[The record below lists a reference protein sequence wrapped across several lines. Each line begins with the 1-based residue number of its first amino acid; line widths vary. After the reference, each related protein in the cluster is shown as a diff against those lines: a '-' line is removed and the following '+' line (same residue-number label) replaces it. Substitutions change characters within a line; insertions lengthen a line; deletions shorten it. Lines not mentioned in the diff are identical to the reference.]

1 MTKFD
6 ILNALLHFLF
16 FFMGA
21 GIGSFLNVVIYRM
34 PRGMSVN
41 EPRRSFC
48 PSCKNQIPMWL
59 NIPIVSWIML
69 RGKCAKC
76 GCSIS
81 PRYLGVELL
90 TGLLFYG
97 IFWKL
102 GGDWATF
109 KEWGPHMLCLWLF
122 TSLLVAGSFIDI
134 EHYILPPEITFGGT
148 AAGLICATLVPSLM
162 GEESHIRGG
171 LISAASGAVGLGG
184 LWLVVQLGKLAFGR
198 VKRALKNRRPG
209 ASPSRMTKS
218 WKDLAYRSQAE
229 LDNFRKRAARE
240 AQEARA
246 YANADLLRSLLPIMD
261 NFEMGLE
268 AAKAESE
275 KSMIYMGMSMV
286 QRQIQDFL
294 REQGV
299 QEIDTLG
306 KTFDVHVH
314 EAVAPEASATVP
326 EGTIIRATR
335 RGFRMKERLLRPAS
349 VIVSSGPP
357 SSESAAT
364 PTT

>member
-1 MTKFD
+1 MTD
-6 ILNALLHFLF
+6 TDT
-16 FFMGA
+16 
-21 GIGSFLNVVIYRM
+21 
-34 PRGMSVN
+34 
-41 EPRRSFC
+41 
-48 PSCKNQIPMWL
+48 PSQTP
-59 NIPIVSWIML
+59 
-69 RGKCAKC
+69 
-76 GCSIS
+76 
-81 PRYLGVELL
+81 
-90 TGLLFYG
+90 
-97 IFWKL
+97 
-102 GGDWATF
+102 D
-109 KEWGPHMLCLWLF
+109 
-122 TSLLVAGSFIDI
+122 
-134 EHYILPPEITFGGT
+134 PEIEVLSPEETDSET
-148 AAGLICATLVPSLM
+148 QSSETPDSDPITTLQSEV
-162 GEESHIRGG
+162 ER
-171 LISAASGAVGLGG
+171 
-184 LWLVVQLGKLAFGR
+184 
-198 VKRALKNRRPG
+198 
-209 ASPSRMTKS
+209 

-246 YANADLLRSLLPIMD
+246 YANADLLRSLLHIMD

-275 KSMIYMGMSMV
+275 KSMIYMGMNMV

-314 EAVAPEASATVP
+314 EAVAPEASTTVP